1 MLSDKFLPLN
11 MLVLCESFS
20 ILVALSS
27 YVLVGGLNLAVCG
40 RMHCLWCL
48 AFNASFELGFIYII

>member
-1 MLSDKFLPLN
+1 
-11 MLVLCESFS
+11 
-20 ILVALSS
+20 
-27 YVLVGGLNLAVCG
+27 VGGLNLAVCG